1 MYRYVFDIL
10 LSWGPISLT
19 ASHPATNA
27 VPRPHTPL
35 DIPTSNTHLTP
46 RCNHAGPSRAFESA
60 ASSIQKLHVCAR
72 SPKKRYND
80 R

>member
-1 MYRYVFDIL
+1 MCSIFHSLGV
-10 LSWGPISLT
+10 LSLSRHLIPQ
-19 ASHPATNA
+19 PM
-27 VPRPHTPL
+27 PRSHTPL
-35 DIPTSNTHLTP
+35 DIPASNTHLTP

-72 SPKKRYND
+72 SPKKRHND